1 MDRIEAQQIL
11 SALRPNG
18 SEANEPLFEDALALA
33 ESDPKLRAWWEA
45 QQRFDRRVSAKLSS
59 VPVPDNLRDTILA
72 APKVAAFPPQWR
84 HRSLLVAAALVA
96 LLCVAG
102 VFWSIN
108 PSGPL
113 DSTELANEVS
123 TALGTTGPQ
132 VAMTS
137 TNHQE
142 VKAWLKAQNA
152 PVGDMPP
159 KFEGLPSIGC
169 QKYYVRG
176 HVLSVVCFTLG
187 NGREAHLFMI
197 DKSALADPPD
207 SHGPQ
212 FDRLNGWNVATWSDS
227 HTSFVLATNGTMDDL
242 KGLL

>member
-1 MDRIEAQQIL
+1 MDRKEAQQLL

-18 SEANEPLFEDALALA
+18 SEANEPLFADALALA
-33 ESDPKLRAWWEA
+33 ETDPKLRAWWEA
-45 QQRFDRRVSAKLSS
+45 QQRFDRRMAAKMSA
-59 VPVPDNLRDTILA
+59 VPVPDDLREQILA

-96 LLCVAG
+96 LFCVAG

-108 PSGPL
+108 HSGPL
-113 DSTELANEVS
+113 NCAELAGEVS

-132 VAMTS
+132 LAMTS
-137 TNHQE
+137 TDHQE
-142 VKAWLKAQNA
+142 VKAWLKSRNA

-159 KFEGLPSIGC
+159 KFAALTSIGC
-169 QKYYVRG
+169 QKYYVHG

-197 DKSALADPPD
+197 DKTALADPPD

-212 FDRLNGWNVATWSDS
+212 YDRLNGWNVATWSDS
-227 HTSFVLATNGTMDDL
+227 RTSFILATNGTMDDL
-242 KGLL
+242 KNLL